1 MRSSDDSSSCWY
13 VGLTTSSPSIRPMR
27 TAPTGPEERQRR
39 DRERGRGAVDRE
51 DVVRHDHVGREDG
64 ADHLHLVLEALRPER
79 PDRAVDHARGQRRA
93 LGGAALALEEA
104 ARDLPG
110 GVHPLLHVD
119 GQREE
124 VGVGAR
130 VVPADRRGED
140 HRVPAA
146 DDDRAVRL
154 LRELA
159 RLEAQLGRAHVDG
172 HRGLL
177 PGADGAHTLSCP
189 STLPMWRKVE
199 V

>member
-1 MRSSDDSSSCWY
+1 MRD
-13 VGLTTSSPSIRPMR
+13 
-27 TAPTGPEERQRR
+27 
-39 DRERGRGAVDRE
+39 
-51 DVVRHDHVGREDG
+51 DHVGREDG
-64 ADHLHLVLEALRPER
+64 ADDLHLVLEAFRPER
-79 PDRAVDHARGQRRA
+79 PDRAVDHPSGQRRA
-93 LGGAALALEEA
+93 LGGAPLALEETA
-104 ARDLPG
+104 GDLPG

-124 VGVGAR
+124 VRVGAR
-130 VVPADRRGED
+130 VLPPDSGCED

-177 PGADGAHTLSCP
+177 PGADGGHTLSFP
-189 STLPMWRKVE
+189 STLPIWRKVE